1 MLFSH
6 GSYTFLPSTVVP
18 SPLIP
23 MYLTPATLMP
33 LLNTSLGF
41 FIKATIPDGSVG
53 CRKPLLVPQ
62 TLASE
67 MLMMAAFDTLPEPT
81 RLIYEVSQLVV
92 AAGSHTVALR
102 FVNIGYQEVSNI
114 LLYTFLVYFI
124 IVSFLLCQDMIP
136 VLY

>member
-1 MLFSH
+1 
-6 GSYTFLPSTVVP
+6 
-18 SPLIP
+18 
-23 MYLTPATLMP
+23 
-33 LLNTSLGF
+33 
-41 FIKATIPDGSVG
+41 
-53 CRKPLLVPQ
+53 
-62 TLASE
+62 

-114 LLYTFLVYFI
+114 LLYTFLVYSI